1 MKEFANNLKKLRK
14 ERNLSQRQLADMS
27 SIPIKT
33 IQNYEQ
39 DRNGNAPTFHNVL
52 LLADFFDVS
61 PYNLYFGGRKEM
73 TTNSL
78 YMDELLS
85 ELKQLDDA
93 AIKEIHDS
101 EATGTCLPKFSI
113 SSPFINELANTWNNG
128 NLPKT
133 KRKFYRNYIEQ
144 TITRYAQ
151 NRQKWKKT
159 FNLK

>member
-93 AIKEIHDS
+93 AIKKIHDS
-101 EATGTCLPKFSI
+101 EATGICLPKLSI

-151 NRQKWKKT
+151 NRQKWKKA